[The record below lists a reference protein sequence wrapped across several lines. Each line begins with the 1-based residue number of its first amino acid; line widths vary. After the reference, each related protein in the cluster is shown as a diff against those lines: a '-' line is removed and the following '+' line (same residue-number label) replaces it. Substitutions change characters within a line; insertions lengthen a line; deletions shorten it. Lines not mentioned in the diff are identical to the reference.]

1 MPPLYLRVFERLLI
15 EANHKDNEIPYKA
28 RNEKVIGKKIIKRGE
43 RLTSVRDICR
53 WVIWYER
60 GKEIIPNPRTIQN
73 ILDWLAEN
81 GMIEIYG
88 VKGNRTETHYK
99 VVNYNDYQNVDDD
112 KVTEK
117 QQKNNSLTT
126 EKQQSVHTNNNDKE
140 CLKNVKNDKEDISIG
155 DGEEKIPNQKPKK
168 PKNPKPEKDIYGEFE
183 KVSLTADEFNKLLDK
198 LGQTGTND
206 MIARL
211 DTYKASTG
219 KKYDSDYATILNW
232 NRKDAADGKC
242 QDSKNDKS
250 KTIKPNKFHNFISS
264 EAMGE
269 SELEALADKRKE
281 KLLQGIA
288 DRKKEAQNAKT
299 N

>member
-28 RNEKVIGKKIIKRGE
+28 RNEKVIGKKLIKRGE

-88 VKGNRTETHYK
+88 VKGNRVETHYK

-155 DGEEKIPNQKPKK
+155 DDEEKIPNQKPKK
-168 PKNPKPEKDIYGEFE
+168 PKNPKLEKDIYGEFE
-183 KVSLTADEFNKLLDK
+183 KVSLTVDEFNKLLDK

-211 DTYKASTG
+211 DTYKASKG

-242 QDSKNDKS
+242 QDFKSNNSKPKESSNPFLEMMQEEIEKEARKNDK
-250 KTIKPNKFHNFISS
+250 N
-264 EAMGE
+264 
-269 SELEALADKRKE
+269 
-281 KLLQGIA
+281 
-288 DRKKEAQNAKT
+288 
-299 N
+299 